1 MMKKLYFVQTN
12 ADHMLV
18 SDDGDVRRVLNDNN
32 DVLLCD
38 VEDPEAFLVDE
49 VEDDSSWEIFENPIE
64 DFTEFADNEV
74 IAVVEKDL

>member
-1 MMKKLYFVQTN
+1 MMKKVYFIKTN

-18 SDDGDVRRVLNDNN
+18 SDDGDVRRVLNGNN

-38 VEDPEAFLVDE
+38 VEDPMAYLLNE

-64 DFTEFADNEV
+64 DFTNFADNEV
-74 IAVVEKDL
+74 VAMVEKEI